1 MELFIVRRNNI
12 GTLSD
17 SEIIKQVMDGNADA
31 FALLLTRYKNHV
43 ARIVNWRV
51 PHDAVEETAHN
62 VFIRAYQSLPTY
74 KEKGSFVQWISSIAV
89 RTCYDF
95 WRERY
100 RTKEL
105 PMSALSEKHR
115 EWLENVLSNTSD
127 QSFRKRGEQEEA
139 RNVLAWALEKLSA
152 EDRMVVELVYLE
164 GLSVKEAAELLGW
177 STANVKVRLFRTRKK
192 LRRLIAGVIE
202 ERRSV

>member
-1 MELFIVRRNNI
+1 MRGNNI
-12 GTLSD
+12 KTLSD

-43 ARIVNWRV
+43 AKIVNWRV

-74 KEKGSFVQWISSIAV
+74 KEKGSFVHWISSIAV
-89 RTCYDF
+89 RTCDDF
-95 WRERY
+95 WREHY
-100 RTKEL
+100 RVREL
-105 PMSALSEKHR
+105 PMSSLSEKHR

-164 GLSVKEAAELLGW
+164 GLSVKEAAELLEW

-192 LRRLIAGVIE
+192 LRRLLSGVIE

>member
-192 LRRLIAGVIE
+192 LRRLLAGVIE

>member
-1 MELFIVRRNNI
+1 MRGNNI
-12 GTLSD
+12 KTLSD

-43 ARIVNWRV
+43 AKIVNWRV

-74 KEKGSFVQWISSIAV
+74 KEKGSFVHWISSIAV

-95 WRERY
+95 WREHY
-100 RTKEL
+100 RVREL
-105 PMSALSEKHR
+105 PMSSLSEKHR

-164 GLSVKEAAELLGW
+164 GLSVKEAAELLEW

-192 LRRLIAGVIE
+192 LRRLLSGVIE

>member
-1 MELFIVRRNNI
+1 MRGNNI
-12 GTLSD
+12 KTLSD

-43 ARIVNWRV
+43 AKIVNWRV

-74 KEKGSFVQWISSIAV
+74 KEKGSFVHWISSIAV

-95 WRERY
+95 WREHY
-100 RTKEL
+100 RVREL
-105 PMSALSEKHR
+105 PMSSLSEKHR

-152 EDRMVVELVYLE
+152 EDRMVFELVYLE
-164 GLSVKEAAELLGW
+164 GLSVKEAAELLEW

-192 LRRLIAGVIE
+192 LRRLLSGVIE

>member
-1 MELFIVRRNNI
+1 VRGNNI
-12 GTLSD
+12 KTLSD

-43 ARIVNWRV
+43 AKIVNWRV

-74 KEKGSFVQWISSIAV
+74 KEKGSFVHWISSIAV

-95 WRERY
+95 WREHY
-100 RTKEL
+100 RVREL
-105 PMSALSEKHR
+105 PMSSLSEKHR

-164 GLSVKEAAELLGW
+164 GLSVKEAAELLEW

-192 LRRLIAGVIE
+192 LRRLLSGVIE

>member
-100 RTKEL
+100 RIREL
-105 PMSALSEKHR
+105 PMSSLSEKHR
-115 EWLENVLSNTSD
+115 EWLENAITYTSD
-127 QSFRKRGEQEEA
+127 HTFQKRVEQQEA
-139 RNVLAWALEKLSA
+139 REVLAWALEKLSA

-192 LRRLIAGVIE
+192 LRRLLAGVIE

>member
-74 KEKGSFVQWISSIAV
+74 KEKGSFEQWISSIAV

-100 RTKEL
+100 RIREL
-105 PMSALSEKHR
+105 PMSSLSEKHR
-115 EWLENVLSNTSD
+115 EWLENAITYTSD
-127 QSFRKRGEQEEA
+127 HTFQKRVEQQEA
-139 RNVLAWALEKLSA
+139 REVLTWALEKLSA

-192 LRRLIAGVIE
+192 LRRLLAGVIE

>member
-100 RTKEL
+100 RIREL
-105 PMSALSEKHR
+105 PMSSLSEKHR

>member
-95 WRERY
+95 WREHY
-100 RTKEL
+100 RIREL
-105 PMSALSEKHR
+105 PMSSLSEKHR

-192 LRRLIAGVIE
+192 LRRLLAGVIE

>member
-1 MELFIVRRNNI
+1 MRGNNI
-12 GTLSD
+12 KTLSD

-74 KEKGSFVQWISSIAV
+74 KEKGSFVHWISSIAV

-95 WRERY
+95 WREHY
-100 RTKEL
+100 RVREL
-105 PMSALSEKHR
+105 PMSSLSEKHR

-164 GLSVKEAAELLGW
+164 GLSVKEAAELLEW

-192 LRRLIAGVIE
+192 LRRLLSGVIE